1 MRLTI
6 NHYTHSKSTVV
17 NLSYVHAQT
26 DLHELASFS
35 FSTSPV
41 GVECGSAVLHVVGA
55 QVEASLTLGDSRQNS
70 GIYCKPFHG
79 DLTTLTAAAQA
90 INVIGCYGN
99 VGVAGSPGCSVNFD
113 PQRHVTCFQGR
124 ELLVMVIMGRLSVL
138 CVFVLLVGPALS
150 CQPPDCDHEDC
161 GTCCE
166 LIE

>member
-79 DLTTLTAAAQA
+79 DLTTLTAGALA

-113 PQRHVTCFQGR
+113 P
-124 ELLVMVIMGRLSVL
+124 
-138 CVFVLLVGPALS
+138 
-150 CQPPDCDHEDC
+150 
-161 GTCCE
+161 
-166 LIE
+166 